1 MQQQLSASVEP
12 MTVAQFSRPAARRLE
27 TLRQER
33 AFLEEE
39 IRQLRAAVQ
48 MYAEVAR
55 RLAHATR

>member
-1 MQQQLSASVEP
+1 
-12 MTVAQFSRPAARRLE
+12 MTMGQFRRPFESRLE
-27 TLRQER
+27 ALRRER

-55 RLAHATR
+55 RLAHAAQ